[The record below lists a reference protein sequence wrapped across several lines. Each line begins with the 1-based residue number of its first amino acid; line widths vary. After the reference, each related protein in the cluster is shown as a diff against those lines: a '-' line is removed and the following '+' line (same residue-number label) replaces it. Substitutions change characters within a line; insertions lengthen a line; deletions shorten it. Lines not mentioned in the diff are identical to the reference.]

1 MKLDKLLLAAEHLGF
16 VEAHDPP
23 GLISRPDGFRV
34 KTRAAWAAAL
44 RERKPGNRRAA
55 ATIQLAKAESQR
67 MADIERQLNEAY
79 ARGRRRAMEPAPEN
93 VSRIPGAVPEKRMV
107 TRGFATVRNGMSQA
121 DWDAIPVVSR

>member
-34 KTRAAWAAAL
+34 KTRQAWAAAL
-44 RERKPGNRRAA
+44 RERKPGNRRAVA
-55 ATIQLAKAESQR
+55 AIQLAKAESER
-67 MADIERQLNEAY
+67 MAGVEWQLNEAY
-79 ARGRRRAMEPAPEN
+79 ARGRRRAMAPGPER

-107 TRGFATVRNGMSQA
+107 TRGFATVRNGLKQEE
-121 DWDAIPVVSR
+121 WDAIPSKPA